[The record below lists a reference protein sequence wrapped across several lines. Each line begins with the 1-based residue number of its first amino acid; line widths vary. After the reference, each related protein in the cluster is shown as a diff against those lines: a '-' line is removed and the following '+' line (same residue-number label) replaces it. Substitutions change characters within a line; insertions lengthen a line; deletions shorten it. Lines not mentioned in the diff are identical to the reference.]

1 MSSAKT
7 GVLQLAPQT
16 GEQAQCYID
25 LARLLV
31 TGTRSFYNNPT
42 FSDITLVCPD
52 GRQLRCHQVILAA
65 SSKRLA
71 SVLKQGGFT
80 GAKLPVQ
87 GVDSDALDTLIDSF
101 YTGECPLTLATAA
114 SIYDAAVKLE
124 VNGLPN
130 AVEQFV
136 SASLTPNN
144 ACLLLDRAL
153 STKTGRLAEVCL
165 QFIRARLSEVVPTLE
180 FSASN
185 MDVVVQICTDVAANR
200 HAPQLALQVAIA
212 WLRGPPSGPTRTHL
226 LPVLADQIG
235 ISPDLLQTYMRTSGN
250 TPGVGSTV
258 ATPGAGGGGGGGG
271 NVSGITTVSLL
282 GEPPSMDDTLT
293 LNSLPLLQLLPPG
306 QLQQLGMGGS
316 AASAAAAQLLLAQS
330 KGGGTAALRSLLEEE
345 NAAAAAAAGGTGIG
359 VDGASLAQRLG
370 NLAGLRRELEEG
382 ALAAAAAAAA
392 AGGTSGRGKRPR
404 TDEGQR
410 SSGWE
415 QGMQRTEQEQQ
426 PPSMGRGLSGD
437 QDMVSLPAA
446 AGGGGGGGGPGFA
459 GSAGVGQMALPAP
472 PPTYPDP
479 PPRDRRT
486 PQVKG
491 VCHVEG
497 CYADLTGLRDYHLR
511 YKICEFHLKV
521 SSVLKD
527 GVPQRFCQQCG
538 RFHHLSEFDGSR
550 RSCRTML
557 ARHNMR
563 RAKKLGQGG
572 SPMADDGGA
581 GNAGN
586 NAAGAS
592 AAAGATGTGAQSSGN
607 DISTKLIQQLGM
619 AAMATLGGSSGGQQ
633 QPQAGAQQQQQLAQ
647 LGIQDGLSLTDAVA
661 AAMAGLQGN
670 SSAGPGVGGGS
681 AAGLLSSPVGR
692 RLNELL
698 DGLGR
703 AANGSVGGVQVGN
716 LLEALTGVAGGGG
729 TGNSGG
735 EGGHGDG
742 DSGAGIGEAMGG
754 GIAGVHVSEDDDSK
768 RAAGGPVAALEA
780 IAAAATGAGGVES
793 PRGDGANSPAGEG
806 IDRNGSRPYGSGGA
820 AAIGGSDGETGNNAD
835 GVETADIK
843 Q

>member
-153 STKTGRLAEVCL
+153 TTKTGRLAEVCL

-180 FSASN
+180 FSAAN
-185 MDVVVQICTDVAANR
+185 MDVVVHICTDVAANR
-200 HAPQLALQVAIA
+200 HAPQLALQVAIS
-212 WLRGPPSGPTRTHL
+212 WLRGPPSGPSRTHL

-250 TPGVGSTV
+250 TPGVGS
-258 ATPGAGGGGGGGG
+258 AAAAAGVGGGGG
-271 NVSGITTVSLL
+271 NGGGITAVSLQ
-282 GEPPSMDDTLT
+282 GEPPSLDDTLT

-306 QLQQLGMGGS
+306 QLQQLGMGGG
-316 AASAAAAQLLLAQS
+316 AASAAAAHLLLAQS

-345 NAAAAAAAGGTGIG
+345 GAAGGCGGGASIG

-382 ALAAAAAAAA
+382 ALVVAAAAAAG
-392 AGGTSGRGKRPR
+392 GGTSGRGKRPR
-404 TDEGQR
+404 TEEAQR

-437 QDMVSLPAA
+437 QDMLSSPAA
-446 AGGGGGGGGPGFA
+446 AGGGGGGGGGGAGFA
-459 GSAGVGQMALPAP
+459 GSAGVGQMAPPPPA
-472 PPTYPDP
+472 PTYPDP
-479 PPRDRRT
+479 PQRDRRT
-486 PQVKG
+486 LQVKG

-538 RFHHLSEFDGSR
+538 RFHHLTEFDGSR

-581 GNAGN
+581 GNAGSN
-586 NAAGAS
+586 VGGTP
-592 AAAGATGTGAQSSGN
+592 AAAGAAGTGVQGVGN

-633 QPQAGAQQQQQLAQ
+633 QHQAGAQQQQQLTQ
-647 LGIQDGLSLTDAVA
+647 LGIPDGMSLTDAVA
-661 AAMAGLQGN
+661 AAMVGLQGN
-670 SSAGPGVGGGS
+670 SSPGSGVGGGG
-681 AAGLLSSPVGR
+681 ATGLLSSPVGR

-703 AANGSVGGVQVGN
+703 GANGSVGGVQVGS
-716 LLEALTGVAGGGG
+716 LLEALTGVTGGGG
-729 TGNSGG
+729 TGNNGGTPRGGSSGM
-735 EGGHGDG
+735 EGGHEDGGSRDGAGVGIGDAM
-742 DSGAGIGEAMGG
+742 GAGI
-754 GIAGVHVSEDDDSK
+754 AGAHTSEDNDSK
-768 RAAGGPVAALEA
+768 RAVGDPVAALEV
-780 IAAAATGAGGVES
+780 IAAAAAAAE
-793 PRGDGANSPAGEG
+793 AGEA
-806 IDRNGSRPYGSGGA
+806 GSS
-820 AAIGGSDGETGNNAD
+820 
-835 GVETADIK
+835 
-843 Q
+843 